1 MRCPSTQVSAS
12 ERRSDPA
19 RFFMQTVL
27 VTPCRLRP
35 PSKMGEMMFEH
46 PQNTHLNAI
55 IQANLTLAELFRKP
69 PTVPEP
75 PEVRAQ
81 RAVRA
86 WLSLQAGSLLL
97 SLNACP

>member
-1 MRCPSTQVSAS
+1 
-12 ERRSDPA
+12 
-19 RFFMQTVL
+19 
-27 VTPCRLRP
+27 
-35 PSKMGEMMFEH
+35 MFEH

-86 WLSLQAGSLLL
+86 WLTLQGA
-97 SLNACP
+97 

>member
-1 MRCPSTQVSAS
+1 
-12 ERRSDPA
+12 
-19 RFFMQTVL
+19 
-27 VTPCRLRP
+27 
-35 PSKMGEMMFEH
+35 MFEH

-86 WLSLQAGSLLL
+86 WLTLQSGVNKLIDSSREGGEAGGPGSG
-97 SLNACP
+97 SSWRRSRASFA